1 MARPRNEKNPKT
13 SVSVVW
19 DSEPCMQRATTFRI
33 VAASG
38 VAMVLQASEKPV
50 AYSHCCPAA
59 LKDHPRNKTDAQL
72 RQIADNGG
80 FVGVTMFPPFLPRGA
95 QSTIDDYLD
104 VIEYTINVAGEEQV
118 GIGTDFTQGHG
129 ESFFHYITHDK
140 GQYRKLVDFGEIV
153 MPKGIQRIED
163 FPNLTVKME
172 RRGWKESRIRRV
184 MGENWLRLLEDV
196 WGD

>member
-1 MARPRNEKNPKT
+1 LFKELGVGVVQLAYNTANSVGSGCYESHDGGLTDFGREVVYEMNRVGMLIDLSHVGAKT
-13 SVSVVW
+13 SE
-19 DSEPCMQRATTFRI
+19 DAI
-33 VAASG
+33 HAS
-38 VAMVLQASEKPV
+38 KRPV

-104 VIEYTINVAGEEQV
+104 VIDYTINVVGEEQV

-140 GQYRKLVDFGEIV
+140 GRYRKLVDFG
-153 MPKGIQRIED
+153 GDRHA
-163 FPNLTVKME
+163 E
-172 RRGWKESRIRRV
+172 RHPA
-184 MGENWLRLLEDV
+184 D
-196 WGD
+196 